1 METVVGLTDLQKEE
15 RWLRQECLNMA
26 IRTINNYNTQITGI
40 EPVSDVDVIK
50 SAQNYYDFVTK

>member
-1 METVVGLTDLQKEE
+1 
-15 RWLRQECLNMA
+15 MA